1 MFQSR
6 TGWLGVLVSLIGVLT
21 AADVMP
27 LVSQL
32 LTDTLGAQVSHGVG
46 LFLSLLGTVVA
57 KLSSPERAPTG
68 GDAPGD
74 TTGGNDGAG

>member
-6 TGWLGVLVSLIGVLT
+6 TGWLAVLVSLIGVLT

-32 LTDTLGAQVSHGVG
+32 LTDTLGASIAHGVG
-46 LFLSLLGTVVA
+46 LFLTLLGTVVA
-57 KLSSPERAPTG
+57 KLSSAAPTTAPVTPPVETD
-68 GDAPGD
+68 DAG
-74 TTGGNDGAG
+74 

>member
-6 TGWLGVLVSLIGVLT
+6 TGWLGVLVSIIGVLT

-32 LTDTLGAQVSHGVG
+32 LTDTLGASVSHGVG

-57 KLSSPERAPTG
+57 KLSSPERGTPEGVQPTETD
-68 GDAPGD
+68 DAG
-74 TTGGNDGAG
+74 